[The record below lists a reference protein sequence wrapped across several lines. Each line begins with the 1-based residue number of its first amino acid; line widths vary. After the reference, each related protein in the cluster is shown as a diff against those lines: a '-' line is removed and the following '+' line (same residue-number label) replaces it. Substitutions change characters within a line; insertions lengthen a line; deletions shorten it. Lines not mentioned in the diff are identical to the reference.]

1 MPEYSARL
9 SRFVTVLTVAVSLAA
24 GVSVWATGRSQEPVT
39 LSVGTPAPL
48 KPGGVGLIA
57 VSSTQ
62 DLTALSGEIAGRP
75 VRFWP
80 GATARAWN
88 GLAGIN
94 LDAAPG
100 SATLTIQGTT
110 ASGAHATAR
119 VPLVVERYRY
129 ETRRLTV
136 DPKMVNPP
144 ESEAARIKEDTRLM
158 AEAFATLTP
167 ERLWRGPFDAPVPGE
182 ANSAFG
188 RLTIT
193 NGKPAGRHQGAD
205 FRAATGTPVHAP
217 NAGRVVLARNLY
229 FAGNTVIIDHGL
241 GVFSLLAHLS
251 RIDVESGAVVARS
264 EVVGQSGATG
274 RVTGP
279 HLHWAVRFGEMTV
292 DPLALVS
299 AVANLRDEDPPHRV
313 N

>member
-1 MPEYSARL
+1 MPEYL
-9 SRFVTVLTVAVSLAA
+9 TGFSRFVLVLTIAVSLAA
-24 GVSVWATGRSQEPVT
+24 GASVAARQGTPDAAQ
-39 LSVGTPAPL
+39 LSVAAPAPL
-48 KPGGVGLIA
+48 KPGGVALIV

-62 DLTALSGEIAGRP
+62 DLTAVTGEIAGRP
-75 VRFWP
+75 VRFWRD
-80 GATARAWN
+80 ASAREWN
-88 GLAGIN
+88 GLAGVN
-94 LDAAPG
+94 LEATPG
-100 SATLTIQGTT
+100 SVALTIQGTT
-110 ASGAHATAR
+110 ASGGPATAQ

-129 ETRRLTV
+129 ETRRLKV

-144 ESEAARIKEDTRLM
+144 ASELARIKQETQAM
-158 AEAFATLTP
+158 ADAFAILTP
-167 ERLWRGPFDAPVPGE
+167 ERLWRGQFDAPVPGE
-182 ANSAFG
+182 PNSAFG

-217 NAGRVVLARNLY
+217 NAGRVVLAQNLY

-251 RIDVESGAVVARS
+251 RIGVQPGTMVTRG
-264 EVVGQSGATG
+264 EVVGESGATG

-292 DPLALVS
+292 DPISLMS
-299 AVANLRDEDPPHRV
+299 AVASLHDDGASQPAH
-313 N
+313 

>member
-1 MPEYSARL
+1 MPEYL
-9 SRFVTVLTVAVSLAA
+9 TGFSRFVLVLTVAVSFAVGARVSA
-24 GVSVWATGRSQEPVT
+24 GRAVQENVP
-39 LSVGTPAPL
+39 LSVGMPGPL
-48 KPGGVGLIA
+48 KPGGVALIV
-57 VSSTQ
+57 VSSPQ
-62 DLTALSGEIAGRP
+62 DLTALTGEIAGRP
-75 VRFWP
+75 VRFWQ
-80 GATARAWN
+80 GASAREWN
-88 GLAGIN
+88 GLAGVG
-94 LDAAPG
+94 LESAPG
-100 SATLTIQGTT
+100 SVTLVIQGTT
-110 ASGAHATAR
+110 AAGGTASAQTA
-119 VPLVVERYRY
+119 LAVERYRY

-144 ESEAARIKEDTRLM
+144 ASELARIKQDTQAM

-167 ERLWRGPFDAPVPGE
+167 ERLWRGPFDAPVPGTP
-182 ANSAFG
+182 NSAFG

-217 NAGRVVLARNLY
+217 NAGRVVLAQNLY

-251 RIDVESGAVVARS
+251 RIGVEPGNVVARGD
-264 EVVGQSGATG
+264 VVGDSGATG

-292 DPLALVS
+292 DPVSLMS
-299 AVANLRDEDPPHRV
+299 AVANLQDEGNSHRAH
-313 N
+313 

>member
-1 MPEYSARL
+1 
-9 SRFVTVLTVAVSLAA
+9 VA
-24 GVSVWATGRSQEPVT
+24 
-39 LSVGTPAPL
+39 
-48 KPGGVGLIA
+48 LIV
-57 VSSTQ
+57 VSSPQ
-62 DLTALSGEIAGRP
+62 DLGAVTGEIAGRP

-80 GATARAWN
+80 GASAREWN
-88 GLAGIN
+88 GLAGIH

-100 SATLTIQGTT
+100 SATLKIQGTT
-110 ASGAHATAR
+110 ASGASATAR
-119 VPLVVERYRY
+119 VSLVVERYRY
-129 ETRRLTV
+129 ETRQLTV

-144 ESEAARIKEDTRLM
+144 ENELARIKEETQAM
-158 AEAFATLTP
+158 ADAFAILTP
-167 ERLWRGPFDAPVPGE
+167 ERLWRGAFDAPVPG
-182 ANSAFG
+182 APNSAFG

-205 FRAATGTPVHAP
+205 FRAAAGTPVHAP

-251 RIDVESGAVVARS
+251 RIDVQPGTVVGRG

-292 DPLALVS
+292 DPMSLIS
-299 AVANLRDEDPPHRV
+299 AVSHLADEDPPHRV
-313 N
+313 H